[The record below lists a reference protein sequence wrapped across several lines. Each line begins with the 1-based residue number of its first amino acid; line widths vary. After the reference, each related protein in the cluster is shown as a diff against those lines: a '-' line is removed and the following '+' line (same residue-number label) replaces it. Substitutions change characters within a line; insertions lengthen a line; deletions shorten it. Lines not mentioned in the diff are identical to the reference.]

1 MDFDVPQETADFAA
15 EVDEVLRSPETAR
28 LLQDVHARHDG
39 MDGDVR
45 PLYRH
50 LGSAGIL
57 APSWP
62 AEYGG
67 RGLDY
72 TATVTLLEQLV
83 SHGIPQNLYCIS
95 VQNVG
100 SLILASGNAAQR
112 KTLLPA
118 MASAETTACILFT
131 EPTNGSDLAALTTT
145 AVRDGNGWVLN
156 GRKTYNL
163 KSAYADFALIAVRTD
178 PQASVYEGITL
189 FLVPLNTPGVVI
201 RPIPSMANEQFHDIW
216 FTDVRVDDDAVFG
229 KVGAGWSLITQM
241 FAAERTGL
249 DYYARGRHWLNM
261 IAERLD
267 EDGDRVGLARYRT
280 RLAASKLLSCQV
292 MQNLQDGNADI
303 AESSFAKW
311 HCSETAQRIA
321 WWSLDA
327 LGPDVLT
334 PGPDA
339 GDRILE
345 AALRESPGV
354 TISGGASEVMLDIL
368 ASARVYSSG
377 TGSSAPGPRLDP
389 LQQRL
394 RDAVDTVLTHTGDL
408 STQLATIG
416 VPALN
421 APERLG
427 GLALG
432 LTADIVV
439 NDRLGYALQPLS
451 CYRETAFALDLLGG
465 DGVRTEHLSETIAAL
480 YEGTRHAVL
489 IGNHGTAGGPGSS
502 GRHSASGVRVKADGT
517 VWGEGGTVWG
527 ESEPLARSNVGLC
540 LVRAAGDD
548 GGCAWH
554 LVVPD
559 PATCTVESFEHFG
572 TPATRVRFDGATA
585 EPLPLTAAHW
595 ERALAAAR
603 IRQAALLLGIAD
615 RILDVA
621 RTHVNTRVQSGKPLV
636 ERQTVAHRLATLMG
650 EADGWRL
657 VLHKAAWDVDR
668 DEPAPTAAV
677 LAAIAEHA
685 QLASRTALQLH
696 GVRGM
701 LAHSTTVTA
710 YRQVSVESLRLGT
723 PATLWQTAA
732 ATTA

>member
-15 EVDEVLRSPETAR
+15 EVAEVLRSPETER
-28 LLQDVHARHDG
+28 LLQDVIARHDG

-50 LGSAGIL
+50 LGAHGIL

-62 AEYGG
+62 VEYGG

-72 TATVTLLEQLV
+72 TATVTLMEQLV
-83 SHGIPQNLYCIS
+83 ARGIPQNLYCIS

-100 SLILASGNAAQR
+100 SLILASGNEEQR
-112 KTLLPA
+112 RTLLPA
-118 MASAETTACILFT
+118 MAAAERLSCILFT
-131 EPTNGSDLAALTTT
+131 EPTNGSDLAALTT
-145 AVRDGNGWVLN
+145 AGVRDGDGWVLN

-163 KSAYADFALIAVRTD
+163 KSIYADFALIAVRTD
-178 PQASVYEGITL
+178 PQASVYEGISL
-189 FLVPLNTPGVVI
+189 FLVPLDAPGVTV

-216 FTDVRVDDDAVFG
+216 FNDVRVGDDAVFG
-229 KVGAGWSLITQM
+229 KAGAGWSLITQM

-249 DYYARGRHWLNM
+249 DYYARGRHWLNL
-261 IAERLD
+261 IAERAD
-267 EDGDRVGLARYRT
+267 ETDDVVRTGLARWRT

-292 MQNLQDGNADI
+292 MQNLQDGGADI

-311 HCSETAQRIA
+311 HCSETAQRIV
-321 WWSLDA
+321 WWGLDA
-327 LGPDVLT
+327 LGPDILT
-334 PGPDA
+334 PGPAA

-345 AALRESPGV
+345 AALREAPGV

-368 ASARVYSSG
+368 ASARVYDSG
-377 TGSSAPGPRLDP
+377 NAGPATPALRLDP

-394 RDAVDTVLTHTGDL
+394 RSAVDTVLTHTGDL
-408 STQLATIG
+408 SAQLASIG

-427 GLALG
+427 GLGLG
-432 LTADIVV
+432 VSADIVV
-439 NDRLGYALQPLS
+439 NDRLGYALQPLG
-451 CYRETAFALDLLGG
+451 CYRDTAFVLDLLGSG
-465 DGVRTEHLSETIAAL
+465 DVRTDHLAAPIAEL
-480 YEGTRHAVL
+480 YEGTKHAVL
-489 IGNHGTAGGPGSS
+489 IGARGEAGVRG
-502 GRHSASGVRVKADGT
+502 ASTVRVKADGT

-527 ESEPLARSNVGLC
+527 ESEPLPRSNVGLC

-548 GGCAWH
+548 GACAWH

-559 PATCTVESFEHFG
+559 ADTCTVESFEHFG
-572 TPATRVRFDGATA
+572 TPATRIRFDGATA
-585 EPLPLTAAHW
+585 ERLPLSAAHW
-595 ERALAAAR
+595 ERALAAAQL
-603 IRQAALLLGIAD
+603 RQAALLLGIAD
-615 RILDVA
+615 RILEVA
-621 RTHVNTRVQSGKPLV
+621 RGHVNTRIQSGQPLV
-636 ERQTVAHRLATLMG
+636 QRQTVAHRLATLTG

-657 VLHKAAWDVDR
+657 VLHQAAWEFDGGGH
-668 DEPAPTAAV
+668 PAAASV

-685 QLASRTALQLH
+685 QASSRTALQLH

-710 YRQVSVESLRLGT
+710 YRQVSVESVRLGA
-723 PATLWQTAA
+723 PADLWLAA
-732 ATTA
+732 PTT

>member
-28 LLQDVHARHDG
+28 LLQDVHARRDG

-50 LGSAGIL
+50 LGRAGIL

-62 AEYGG
+62 VGYGG

-83 SHGIPQNLYCIS
+83 THGIPQNLYCIS

-100 SLILASGNAAQR
+100 SLILASGNERQR
-112 KTLLPA
+112 GTLLPA

-145 AVRDGNGWVLN
+145 AVRDGDGWVLN

-189 FLVPLNTPGVVI
+189 FLVPLDTPGVVI

-216 FTDVRVDDDAVFG
+216 FTDVRVGDDAVFG
-229 KVGAGWSLITQM
+229 PVGAGWSLITQM

-267 EDGDRVGLARYRT
+267 EDGDRVGLARHRT

-292 MQNLQDGNADI
+292 MQNLQEGNADI

-345 AALRESPGV
+345 AALREAPGV

-377 TGSSAPGPRLDP
+377 GGSGAPGLRLDP

-408 STQLATIG
+408 SAQLATIG

-439 NDRLGYALQPLS
+439 NDRLGYALQPLG
-451 CYRETAFALDLLGG
+451 CYRDTAFALDLLGG
-465 DGVRTEHLSETIAAL
+465 DGVRTEHLDIASL
-480 YEGTRHAVL
+480 YAGTHHAVL
-489 IGNHGTAGGPGSS
+489 IGGPGSGSS
-502 GRHSASGVRVKADGT
+502 GARGASGVRVKADGT
-517 VWGEGGTVWG
+517 VWGEDSTVWG
-527 ESEPLARSNVGLC
+527 ESEPLPRSNVGLC
-540 LVRAAGDD
+540 LVRATGDD
-548 GGCAWH
+548 GHCAWH

-559 PATCTVESFEHFG
+559 PATCAVESFDHFG

-585 EPLPLTAAHW
+585 SLLPVTAAQW
-595 ERALAAAR
+595 DRGLAAAQL
-603 IRQAALLLGIAD
+603 RQAALLLGTAE

-636 ERQTVAHRLATLMG
+636 ERQTVAHRLALLTG

-657 VLHKAAWDVDR
+657 VLHKAAWDFDR
-668 DEPAPTAAV
+668 DEPVPAAAV
-677 LAAIAEHA
+677 LAAVAEHA

-710 YRQVSVESLRLGT
+710 YRQVSVESLRLGS
-723 PATLWQTAA
+723 PAELWQAA
-732 ATTA
+732 A